1 MSITFAHNTN
11 GVKSTH
17 IGYGVNMNK
26 AIRIVG
32 ICLAVLAALVACAPT
47 GGDSADAASEAAS
60 NQSGNNK
67 LQQILERGVLRVGT
81 TGDFFMS
88 FIDPETGERG
98 GYDIEL
104 TTQLAA
110 DMGVEIEYVAT
121 DWPNLV
127 SGLAAGR
134 YDITTGA
141 SYNVGR
147 ARTASYTLPISQVG
161 TVAVIRREDAGRF
174 TSWDII
180 NQPDVTVAVRQ
191 GSVFEDQAN
200 ALVPDSDI
208 NAITSPATEYQE
220 VLAGRADVAITSLFD
235 GASLVGDQDSLQLAP
250 VEMRNTNFIGILV
263 PQGDVELREFINAW
277 IRGKEYSGFI
287 DELTRSWNLG
297 L

>member
-1 MSITFAHNTN
+1 
-11 GVKSTH
+11 
-17 IGYGVNMNK
+17 MNK
-26 AIRIVG
+26 ATRIIGVFL
-32 ICLAVLAALVACAPT
+32 IVVAALVACAPT
-47 GGDSADAASEAAS
+47 GSDAPATNTAE
-60 NQSGNNK
+60 QSRTQNK
-67 LQQILERGVLRVGT
+67 LQEILERGVLRVGT

-141 SYNVGR
+141 SYNSGR
-147 ARTASYTLPISQVG
+147 ARTASYTRPISQVG

-180 NQPDVTVAVRQ
+180 NQADVTVAVRQ
-191 GSVFEDQAN
+191 GSVFEDQARG
-200 ALVPDSDI
+200 LVPGADI
-208 NAITSPATEYQE
+208 NAITAPATEYQE

-235 GASLVGDQDSLQLAP
+235 GASLVGDQPSLQLAP
-250 VEMRNTNFIGILV
+250 VEMRNTNYIGILV
-263 PQGDVELREFINAW
+263 PQGDTELREFINAW
-277 IRGKEYSGFI
+277 ILGKEYSGFI
-287 DELTRSWNLG
+287 AELTQRWNLG

>member
-1 MSITFAHNTN
+1 MS
-11 GVKSTH
+11 
-17 IGYGVNMNK
+17 K
-26 AIRIVG
+26 AIRYGGLLVAVVAT
-32 ICLAVLAALVACAPT
+32 LAACAPQ
-47 GGDSADAASEAAS
+47 GADQSADGATESRS
-60 NQSGNNK
+60 NQNE
-67 LQQILERGVLRVGT
+67 LQAILERGVLRVGT

-104 TTQLAA
+104 TTQLAQ
-110 DMGVEIEYVAT
+110 DMGVEIEFVST

-141 SYNVGR
+141 SFNAGR
-147 ARTASYTLPISQVG
+147 ARSASYTLPISQVG
-161 TVAVIRREDAGRF
+161 TVAVIRRADAGRF
-174 TSWDII
+174 TSWEVI

-200 ALVPDSDI
+200 GLVPDADI

-220 VLAGRADVAITSLFD
+220 VLAGRAEVAITSLFD
-235 GASLVGDQDSLQLAP
+235 GAALVGDQPNLQLAP
-250 VEMRNTNFIGILV
+250 VEMRNTNYIGILV
-263 PQGDVELREFINAW
+263 PQGHTELRTFIDAW
-277 IRGKEYSGFI
+277 IRNKEYSGYI
-287 DELTRSWNLG
+287 AELTRRWNLG

>member
-1 MSITFAHNTN
+1 
-11 GVKSTH
+11 
-17 IGYGVNMNK
+17 MNK
-26 AIRIVG
+26 AIRFAGVF
-32 ICLAVLAALVACAPT
+32 LAVIAALAACAPNGSDEPSEGAT
-47 GGDSADAASEAAS
+47 GSA
-60 NQSGNNK
+60 QRQNK
-67 LQQILERGVLRVGT
+67 LQRILESGVLRVGT

-104 TTQLAA
+104 TTQLAE

-141 SYNVGR
+141 SYNAGR
-147 ARTASYTLPISQVG
+147 ARTASYTRPISQVG
-161 TVAVIRREDAGRF
+161 TVAVIRREDASRF
-174 TSWDII
+174 SSWDVI

-200 ALVPDSDI
+200 GIVPDADV
-208 NAITSPATEYQE
+208 NAVTAPATEYQE

-235 GASLVGDQDSLQLAP
+235 GASLVRDQPSLQLAP
-250 VEMRNTNFIGILV
+250 VEMRNTNYIGILV
-263 PQGDVELREFINAW
+263 PQGDLELREFINAW

-287 DELTRSWNLG
+287 AELTERWNLG